1 MRHKFETRQ
10 YTLIIYALTCL
21 SQWLMSQW
29 YIIEYYEYIIGK
41 YLKPTMWVEQVGYA
55 YIVGLPLG
63 HE

>member
-1 MRHKFETRQ
+1 
-10 YTLIIYALTCL
+10 
-21 SQWLMSQW
+21 MSQW

-41 YLKPTMWVEQVGYA
+41 YLNPTMWVEQVGYA